1 MDSGDAQKH
10 THGASIRFQD
20 ARLTA
25 IMQWVIMITTPI
37 AAAALIA
44 TVALMLQMK
53 SDVEVLKSQS
63 SRNAPAIDQLSL
75 KLDTVGMRV
84 TELQIKVGV
93 IEARQAEARNAVR

>member
-1 MDSGDAQKH
+1 MDGDAPKH
-10 THGASIRFQD
+10 THGASIRLQD

-25 IMQWVIMITTPI
+25 ILQWVIVITTPI

-63 SRNAPAIDQLSL
+63 SRNAAAIDQLST